1 MKKPLLLLAMIGIS
15 LFSFGQTY
23 LLEEFFD
30 DPENL
35 PSTFTT
41 IDQDGDG
48 YIWRINTWESEV
60 YAVSDSWLSDPGA
73 LTPENYLVTPKI
85 SLAGLSGTV
94 TLRYT
99 VQVADEEYFEE
110 KYKVALST
118 TGNQVADFSNV
129 LFTETTTL
137 TEYYVWKERLIDLTP
152 FIGEDI
158 YLTWCHFECTDMY
171 KLLLD
176 SIQVIYNT
184 DVSVNAEPA
193 LHLSVFPN
201 PATDQ
206 VKVSGDFEN
215 AEISLFTA
223 DGRQVYRSVN
233 ETKQAFIPVSRLEKG
248 VYILR
253 LQTSSG
259 TITRKVN
266 VTH

>member
-1 MKKPLLLLAMIGIS
+1 MKKILLFTLLFG
-15 LFSFGQTY
+15 LFFVSFGQTY
-23 LLEEFFD
+23 LLQEFFD

-35 PSTFTT
+35 PANFTT

-48 YIWRINTWESEV
+48 YNWRINTWETEI
-60 YAVSDSWLSDPGA
+60 YAVSDSWLSDPGP
-73 LTPENYLVTPKI
+73 LTPENYLVTPQI
-85 SLAGLSGTV
+85 SLTGLSGTV

-99 VQVADEEYFEE
+99 VQVADEEYFAE

-118 TGNQVADFSNV
+118 TGNQVADFTNV

-137 TEYYVWKERLIDLTP
+137 NEYYVWKERLVDLTP
-152 FIGEDI
+152 FIGQDI
-158 YLTWCHFECTDMY
+158 YLTWCHFDCTDMY

-184 DVSVNAEPA
+184 DVSVNTEPA

-215 AEISLFTA
+215 AEVCLFTA
-223 DGRQVYRSVN
+223 DGRQVYRSMN
-233 ETKQAFIPVSRLEKG
+233 ESKQAFIPVSRLDRG
-248 VYILR
+248 VYVLK
-253 LQTSSG
+253 LQTASG
-259 TITRKVN
+259 AVTRKVH